1 MALFG
6 ISIRHGLNPEAAP
19 TAGSKTPTRDMLT
32 QHWRQVL
39 RVALLNIGFGVA
51 FYTVLVY
58 AVTNVELMHR
68 GVRCT
73 GLAFAYNLSV
83 GAFGGPDPDGS
94 DMADRLPQ
102 TLGRPGLL
110 DGRRGSD
117 FSDHAVHFG
126 GRGSRHT
133 GLIART
139 SPSSPHSGNMGAPA
153 TSNDA

>member
-1 MALFG
+1 
-6 ISIRHGLNPEAAP
+6 
-19 TAGSKTPTRDMLT
+19 MLT

-83 GAFGGPDPDGS
+83 GAFGGLTPMVVTWLTVSLKRSAAPGYW
-94 DMADRLPQ
+94 MAAGAAISAITRY
-102 TLGRPGLL
+102 TSVGE
-110 DGRRGSD
+110 
-117 FSDHAVHFG
+117 
-126 GRGSRHT
+126 
-133 GLIART
+133 ARDT
-139 SPSSPHSGNMGAPA
+139 PV
-153 TSNDA
+153 

>member
-58 AVTNVELMHR
+58 AVTNVELMHPGCPLHRPRVCLQLVR
-68 GVRCT
+68 G
-73 GLAFAYNLSV
+73 GLR
-83 GAFGGPDPDGS
+83 GA
-94 DMADRLPQ
+94 
-102 TLGRPGLL
+102 
-110 DGRRGSD
+110 
-117 FSDHAVHFG
+117 
-126 GRGSRHT
+126 
-133 GLIART
+133 
-139 SPSSPHSGNMGAPA
+139 
-153 TSNDA
+153 

>member
-83 GAFGGPDPDGS
+83 GVFGGLTPMVVTWLTVSLKRSAAPGYW
-94 DMADRLPQ
+94 MAAGAAISAITRY
-102 TLGRPGLL
+102 TSVGE
-110 DGRRGSD
+110 
-117 FSDHAVHFG
+117 
-126 GRGSRHT
+126 
-133 GLIART
+133 ARDT
-139 SPSSPHSGNMGAPA
+139 PV
-153 TSNDA
+153 